1 MIKILKYLKP
11 YFKEVIFLIICVI
24 GQVYT
29 SLKLPNLMS
38 SIVDVGII
46 KNDMAYI
53 WKTGAIMVLV
63 ALVGGACIVLAGFL
77 ASRLSSAMARDLR
90 GDVFRKVES
99 FSLTEFN
106 KFGTS
111 SLITRTNNDIT
122 QIQNFTVFFFRMVIT
137 APLMC
142 IGGVF
147 MAITTNSSL
156 SWIILV
162 SLACLLIVILLIGAK
177 SIPIFKSMQKK
188 VDNINRLT
196 RENLTGLRVIKAFTT
211 TKYELEKFEGANKD
225 LMDTTTKGQ
234 KLMSSLM
241 PLLGLV
247 LNLTIVLVMYF
258 GGRKIAPGGLEIGQ
272 LMAYVQYVM
281 QIMMSI
287 IMLSIVFMMYPR
299 AAVSAQRTAEVID
312 TDVQIKCP
320 KTPKNSNNQNAEI
333 EFKKV
338 SFAYPGAKENV
349 LNDISFKAKVGEVT
363 AFIGS
368 TGSGKST
375 LINLIPRFYDVTQG
389 QILVDGIDV
398 KEYDPAVLREKI
410 GYIPQKGMLFSGT
423 ISQNIR
429 YGKPDATDEEVASA
443 AEIAQATDFINAK
456 PLKFD
461 EPIAQGGTNVSGG
474 QKQRL
479 SIARAIV
486 GRPEIYIFD
495 DSFSALD
502 YKTDANL
509 REALFKETKN
519 STVLIVAQRVS
530 TIMKADRIIVLN
542 EGDVVGIGT
551 HRELLESC
559 QVYYEIASS
568 QLSKEELENE

>member
-1 MIKILKYLKP
+1 MVKILKYLKP
-11 YFKEVIFLIICVI
+11 YFKEVIFLVVCII

-29 SLKLPNLMS
+29 SLQLPNLMS
-38 SIVDVGII
+38 SIVDTGII
-46 KNDMAYI
+46 KNDMGYI
-53 WKTGAIMVLV
+53 YKTGAIMVLV
-63 ALVGGACIVLAGFL
+63 AVIGGICIVLSGFL
-77 ASRLSSAMARDLR
+77 AARLSSKMARDLR
-90 GDVFRKVES
+90 ADVFRKVES

-137 APLMC
+137 SPLMC

-147 MAITTNSSL
+147 MAISTNPGL
-156 SWIILV
+156 SWVIVV
-162 SLACLLIVILLIGAK
+162 SLACLLLVILITAGKA
-177 SIPIFKSMQKK
+177 IPIFKSMQKK
-188 VDNINRLT
+188 VDNINLLT

-211 TKYELEKFEGANKD
+211 TEYELEKFDDANKD
-225 LMDTTTKGQ
+225 LTKTTTTGQ

-247 LNLTIVLVMYF
+247 LNFTIILVMYF
-258 GGRKIAPGGLEIGQ
+258 GGRKISPGGLEIGQ

-312 TDVQIKCP
+312 TDIQIKS
-320 KTPKNSNNQNAEI
+320 PKNPKDSSGENAEV
-333 EFKKV
+333 EFKNV
-338 SFAYPGAKENV
+338 SFAYPEAKEKV
-349 LNDISFKAKVGEVT
+349 LNDVSFKSKVGEVT

-389 QILVDGIDV
+389 EVLVNGINV
-398 KEYDPAVLREKI
+398 KDYDPAILREKI
-410 GYIPQKGMLFSGT
+410 GYIPQKGILFSGT
-423 ISQNIR
+423 ISENIR
-429 YGKPDATDEEVASA
+429 YGKPDATDEEVLKAS
-443 AEIAQATDFINAK
+443 EIAQALDFINAK

-486 GRPEIYIFD
+486 GNPEIYIFD

-530 TIMKADRIIVLN
+530 TIMNADRIIVLN
-542 EGDVVGIGT
+542 EGNVVDVGT
-551 HRELLESC
+551 HKELLENC
-559 QVYYEIASS
+559 EVYYEIASS